1 MSTGFNPYYQGSSGI
16 TAKISGGRLIDSPTI
31 GDLTAGASYYFDG
44 TDDKVQVADADALS
58 IIGQGTD
65 GSWAVEVFFR
75 ADDGAASSDRLV
87 SKGTAEYSFGLSDCS
102 INSSAITYPTAMDNS
117 SYADQWMHLM
127 LVGNGSLM
135 EQFINGVSQGTT
147 DCTASAV
154 TGSADLRFGL
164 ETDDSGDFNGE
175 IGRVRLFND
184 ALTDDEV
191 RILYNGGAVP
201 QDRQDELV
209 GEWLSSGVTAGAW
222 IESSGNNFTGEVTGA
237 TAINEK
243 ANILRTDQ
251 NLVADLQSG
260 ASFNFDGT
268 DDYLSNGSFPAIGLD
283 SDYSITAW
291 VKVNS
296 TLDGFDGIVM
306 WGDSAQYESR
316 GLVIDG
322 NEKLASSHYQDNISG
337 NSVVPTNEWFHAAIA
352 VVASTGGVSIYLNGV
367 LDGTGSHNT
376 PFTEFTGT
384 NVNIGI
390 THPGGGESLDGQIS
404 QVRIHNR
411 ALSAAEV
418 RAAYNGQAVGFE
430 YVGAS
435 QDELFTAGS
444 ESHSSWHAGSGL
456 GAAPATDSTNYT
468 VGSASISFTGA
479 GDIGSSSNYW
489 TGQSGVLGAGN
500 GTGKRYR
507 AQLDVATT
515 NETGTVYIGSG
526 YVPAVTFDAANN
538 TVTSDSTYNRNVTS
552 SVSSVSAAGGSKSWY
567 RITVE
572 FGQYLYSNGNYFTIG
587 ADASCGSVNVD
598 NVSVTQIGCVAEF
611 MPSGVGHNQWSDSS
625 GNGLDGAVSGA
636 TAVNAPD
643 VQRVKLAG
651 VTGETQKEN
660 FIPAG
665 YIIQDVI
672 TAETAGNDVSGF
684 NIGFGDGD
692 ETIVADVTVA
702 ASTTTSQTIA
712 ASVATLTADDT
723 IYISATPTTGWNNGS
738 VDIYFTLR
746 RVA

>member
-58 IIGQGTD
+58 IIGQGED

-102 INSSAITYPTAMDNS
+102 INSSTITYPTAMDNS

-147 DCTASAV
+147 DCTASGV

-260 ASFNFDGT
+260 ASFSFDGDGDHVEVSDDADIDVGTADFSIEMWVKPDNITQTGKYLINKEAGGIGYGLRIDT
-268 DDYLSNGSFPAIGLD
+268 DDLYLRLDDNTTDISATIASNVFVAGSWTHLLVTCNRDGDA
-283 SDYSITAW
+283 TAYADG
-291 VKVNS
+291 VSQGTVTIS
-296 TLDGFDGIVM
+296 TASATLD
-306 WGDSAQYESR
+306 
-316 GLVIDG
+316 
-322 NEKLASSHYQDNISG
+322 NSG
-337 NSVVPTNEWFHAAIA
+337 ALRIGTETSGTTNEFAG
-352 VVASTGGVSIYLNGV
+352 SVSQG
-367 LDGTGSHNT
+367 
-376 PFTEFTGT
+376 
-384 NVNIGI
+384 
-390 THPGGGESLDGQIS
+390 
-404 QVRIHNR
+404 RIHNR

-418 RAAYNGQAVGFE
+418 RAAYNGQAVPFE
-430 YVGAS
+430 YVGAN
-435 QDELFTAGS
+435 QDELVTDGDMSDA
-444 ESHSSWHAGSGL
+444 SSWTVSGWDVNSTTANKARYL
-456 GAAPATDSTNYT
+456 DAA
-468 VGSASISFTGA
+468 TGY
-479 GDIGSSSNYW
+479 I
-489 TGQSGVLGAGN
+489 GQSMVL
-500 GTGKRYR
+500 TEGKKYRYKFE
-507 AQLDVATT
+507 VS
-515 NETGTVYIGSG
+515 NVTGTAKLNLANQSGSDITG
-526 YVPAVTFDAANN
+526 PVLYAN
-538 TVTSDSTYNRNVTS
+538 DSH
-552 SVSSVSAAGGSKSWY
+552 
-567 RITVE
+567 TVE
-572 FGQYLYSNGNYFTIG
+572 FIAPF
-587 ADASCGSVNVD
+587 DATGIRIYAYTESGSAFDLD
-598 NVSVTQIGCVAEF
+598 NVSITQIGCVAEYL
-611 MPSGVGHNQWSDSS
+611 PSGVGHNQWSDSS

-651 VTGETQKEN
+651 VTGDTQKDN

-665 YIIQDVI
+665 YVIQDVI
-672 TAETAGNDVSGF
+672 TAETAGNNVSGF
-684 NIGFGDGD
+684 NVGFGADDG
-692 ETIVADVTVA
+692 TIVADVTVT

-712 ASVATLTADDT
+712 ASVATLAADDT
-723 IYISATPTTGWNNGS
+723 IYISATPTTGWNSGS